1 MAYGKSRSQSRSV
14 LGKRKRT
21 SSMPARRTKMR
32 TIARRQIMQFKET
45 KKQTIS
51 VSSSA
56 ITTSDAHTSSTN
68 WTLAQGD
75 TSITREGNEVYAT
88 SFYHKFMLRAN
99 TTGSNTSFI
108 RLVLYMPRHD
118 KDDAITNLTVLNSV
132 DTDKFKVLYDRTI
145 ELGFSSGHAFGGK
158 VLTVKRKF
166 KKPSKLYYTSSS
178 SSAPISPVMKWVWVS
193 DQGTNDKP
201 PTLEAIMTNYFKD

>member
-1 MAYGKSRSQSRSV
+1 MYVKRSRPTSRSV
-14 LGKRKRT
+14 LGKRKR
-21 SSMPARRTKMR
+21 SSRPAPRRTKMR
-32 TIARRQIMQFKET
+32 SIARKQIMAFKET
-45 KKQTIS
+45 KKQTIT

-56 ITTSDAHTSSTN
+56 ITTSDAHSSSTN
-68 WTLAQGD
+68 WTIGQGD
-75 TSITREGNEVYAT
+75 TSVTREGNEVYAT

-118 KDDAITNLTVLNSV
+118 KDDSITNLTVLNSV

-166 KKPSKLYYTSSS
+166 KKPAKLYYTSANA
-178 SSAPISPVMKWVWVS
+178 SAPISPTMKWVWVS
-193 DQGTNDKP
+193 DQGANEKP
-201 PTLEAIMTNYFKD
+201 PTLEAILTNYFKD